1 MLYLVKGNITEDSCD
16 VIVNAAR
23 PSLLGGGGVDGAI
36 HKAAGP
42 MLLLECMTLGGCKVG
57 CAKMT
62 GGYKLPCRYVI
73 HTVGPKWKTGSAK
86 EASLLARCYR
96 SSIELARKSGGKS
109 VAFPVIS
116 SGAYGCPMDIALKI
130 AVDSIH
136 DALAE
141 GDLDVYL
148 VVLDD
153 KRQISEE
160 LFHTT
165 QVYIHNVFQGLK

>member
-1 MLYLVKGNITEDSCD
+1 MLYLVKGDITKISCD

-57 CAKMT
+57 CTKMP

-86 EASLLARCYR
+86 DASLLAQCYR

-109 VAFPVIS
+109 VAFPIIS

-136 DALAE
+136 DALAD

-153 KRQISEE
+153 KKQINEE
-160 LFHTT
+160 LFHATE
-165 QVYIHNVFQGLK
+165 VYIHNVFQGLK